1 MTKKEANISK
11 EINRSLPNIT
21 LIPLTDRVDSG
32 SLRQAIG
39 NHKHIMC
46 FDFHVTSSASE
57 EILLPDSTLVGYKDP
72 ETNVSWIDHH
82 APDRRMWRTVS
93 TTPLVCRYVEN
104 YGTVGSEVHP
114 VLNHTD
120 ADSVLAVWTAMG
132 LLDHRD
138 PRFSQAALA
147 ADHTGEPNDIADL
160 LNGIEDTRDVE
171 FSWFCLIHHLSN
183 TPLPARA
190 KQGLDRRRR
199 DREEALEA
207 VARGEFQQMYPGV
220 YVHERQGSGTH
231 PMRTEFVAYA
241 LPHAQ
246 VIVTSAPRIGIDG
259 YDYKIRIGPQWPAG
273 HSLHE
278 LQLPQFSGRWNAGG
292 TMRASVPA
300 NLRPEQYADEI
311 HRRLGNIHT
320 LTP

>member
-1 MTKKEANISK
+1 
-11 EINRSLPNIT
+11 
-21 LIPLTDRVDSG
+21 
-32 SLRQAIG
+32 
-39 NHKHIMC
+39 
-46 FDFHVTSSASE
+46 
-57 EILLPDSTLVGYKDP
+57 
-72 ETNVSWIDHH
+72 
-82 APDRRMWRTVS
+82 MWRTVS
-93 TTPLVCRYVEN
+93 TTPLVCEYVEN
-104 YGTVGSEVHP
+104 YGTFGSDVHP

-120 ADSVLAVWTAMG
+120 TDSVLAVWTAMG
-132 LLDHRD
+132 LLDHKD

-147 ADHTGEPNDIADL
+147 ADHTGAPNDIADL

-171 FSWFCLIHHLSN
+171 FSWFCLRYHLSN

-190 KQGLDRRRR
+190 KQGLDGRRR
-199 DREEALEA
+199 DREEALQA
-207 VARGEFQQMYPGV
+207 AARGEFRELYPGV
-220 YVHERQGSGTH
+220 YVHERQGRDIQ

-300 NLRPEQYADEI
+300 NLRPEQYAGEI
-311 HRRLGNIHT
+311 FGKLVNIHT
-320 LTP
+320 PTP